1 MHLKVSTLGLQEQV
15 AGLIATDLE
24 YEGRIQSL
32 EAIIGGIFFLIYIAK
47 TPFTLLGVHTHRQTE
62 SSNFGLT
69 D

>member
-32 EAIIGGIFFLIYIAK
+32 EAIIGGIFF
-47 TPFTLLGVHTHRQTE
+47 
-62 SSNFGLT
+62 
-69 D
+69 